1 MIYLDNAGTTA
12 VLEECV
18 EIYKKYQLTEYFN
31 PSAPYH
37 NSLVLSKEIK
47 KAREDMLKYLRA
59 GNGQII
65 FTSSGSESDN
75 LALFGT
81 KKINGS
87 RIIVSNSEHPAIYN
101 SAMELKQ
108 RGYDVVFCDVD
119 STGRVIEEKFIELIN
134 DNTSLVSIMHVN
146 NETGCVND
154 IKKLCKIAK
163 NKKREI
169 IFHSDG
175 VQALGKINI
184 NISDLGV
191 DLYTISGHKI
201 HAPKGI
207 AGLYVKD
214 NVHLKPLIFG
224 GGQENGIRSSTEN
237 VGGIMAFAYAIKE
250 AIKTQEENC
259 LKLKT
264 IREDLTSFLKQ
275 NDCVIVDSAEQSEFI
290 LCFAMKHVR
299 GEVMLHSLEKY
310 GILIGTG
317 SACSSKKGYKR
328 LPSILKLKSEYVSGI
343 IRLSFSRFTQE
354 NDIEYFKK
362 CFNLEYKNL
371 IKYVK

>member
-1 MIYLDNAGTTA
+1 MIYLDNAGTTV
-12 VLEECV
+12 VLNECV
-18 EIYKKYQLTEYFN
+18 EIYNKYQIAEYFN

-37 NSLVLSKEIK
+37 NSLILAKDIKNARNEILK
-47 KAREDMLKYLRA
+47 SLKAES
-59 GNGQII
+59 GQFI

-75 LALFGT
+75 LALFGS

-87 RIIVSNSEHPAIYN
+87 RIIVSKSEHPAIYN

-119 STGRVIEEKFIELIN
+119 STGRVLEESFRELIN
-134 DNTSLVSIMHVN
+134 DNTSLISIMHVN

-154 IKKLCKIAK
+154 IKRLCQIAK
-163 NKKREI
+163 SKKKDV

-175 VQALGKINI
+175 VQAMGKIKV

-191 DLYTISGHKI
+191 DMYTISGHKI

-207 AGLYVKD
+207 AGLYVKE
-214 NVHLKPLIFG
+214 NIHLKPLIFG

-250 AIKTQEENC
+250 AIRLQSETDI
-259 LKLKT
+259 KLEK
-264 IREDLTSFLKQ
+264 IRDELASFFKQ
-275 NDCVIVDSAEQSEFI
+275 NECVVIDSETQSQYI
-290 LCFAMKHVR
+290 LCVAMKYVR

-310 GILIGTG
+310 DILIGTG
-317 SACSSKKGYKR
+317 SACSSKKGHKK
-328 LPSILKLKSEYVSGI
+328 LPSILKLKKEYMDGI

-362 CFNLEYKNL
+362 CFNLEYNSLK
-371 IKYVK
+371 KYIN